1 MMKDYISV
9 CVVYCKRVLVPVNS
23 FTSGFKGSNQCD
35 NPTIVGTSGDDIL
48 IGTSPDIKLALKV
61 MIPSTASCSRDSIFG
76 VCDDKFGGDDNDFP

>member
-9 CVVYCKRVLVPVNS
+9 CAVYCKRVLVPVNS

-48 IGTSPDIKLALKV
+48 IGTNGPNVLSGFEGNDTIYQIRL
-61 MIPSTASCSRDSIFG
+61 
-76 VCDDKFGGDDNDFP
+76 NDFILVRW